1 MATGKVRIF
10 ELAKELGISSKE
22 LISLFERL
30 GLEAKNQLSVV
41 EPPIAEL
48 VRGVLLGGKA
58 KAAKGAAAPAAA
70 PAKPAADA
78 EKPAARPRKAVA
90 PTPVAEEPV
99 PSLKPVTGAR
109 RPAKT
114 AAPETAPAEIAAE
127 APGDESVAAEPEAPA
142 APARPSSPAPRLA
155 PPRPAAVPRPR
166 RPAVAEEPEA
176 VPTLRPVPTGRSTV
190 AEPQPEQPGG
200 IAASAT
206 PGPNV
211 GLPGRPG
218 VAPRPGQPGFPGQG
232 YQPRPILAQPNG
244 APRPG
249 QVAPARRPGGNGPFR
264 PLTPPSGPRPFT
276 PRQTTGAPGAQGP
289 APSSGTRGGGPPRRG
304 DREDTAAKRDR
315 EKEMLLDKERRRQ
328 KRGSLDAAP
337 AVTSTVL
344 ETIEIPDVLTVQE
357 LATSMIIPAKDVI
370 KELIKMGTMATIN
383 QNIPA
388 TVAQNVARKFGFNAV
403 IKEAGEEV
411 VVEQEEDKPE
421 LMTIRPAVVTVLGH
435 VDHGKTSLLDKIRAA
450 DVAGGEAGGI
460 TQRIGAYTVEKND
473 RKITFIDTPGH
484 EAFTAMRARGAKV
497 TDVAILVVA
506 ADDGVM
512 PQTIE
517 AISHIRAANVPIVVA
532 MNKMDREDAQP
543 ERVKSQLAEQGLQ
556 PVEWGGKTEVVPVS
570 ARTGEGID
578 KLLETVLLEADIRDL
593 KANKNRRA
601 QGVVIES
608 ALDKGRGA
616 VATVLIQ
623 NGTLRVGDVVVVGG
637 AFGKIRALVD
647 DKGKQVKKAGPSIP
661 VEIMGLSEV
670 PSAGDT
676 LMVVSDE
683 RVAREAAAKRSTR
696 RQEVRIAAATGPR
709 ISLESFMTMTTDGG
723 QKTLNLILKADGQ
736 GAVEALR
743 ARVESLSNPEV
754 DIRVI
759 YAGVGAMTPNDV
771 NLASASNAVL
781 IGFNLRADETVKRL
795 AENEQ
800 VDIRFYQVI
809 YDVENDLKKAMLG
822 MLSPKFREITLG
834 RAEVREVFKVSKV
847 GTIAGCYVQ
856 SGKITRNAKVRVLRD
871 SAVVFESDVESLRRF
886 KDDVREVAENFEC
899 GIQISKYQD
908 LKVGDVIEAYTS
920 ELVAAEP
927 VPA

>member
-1 MATGKVRIF
+1 
-10 ELAKELGISSKE
+10 
-22 LISLFERL
+22 
-30 GLEAKNQLSVV
+30 
-41 EPPIAEL
+41 
-48 VRGVLLGGKA
+48 
-58 KAAKGAAAPAAA
+58 
-70 PAKPAADA
+70 
-78 EKPAARPRKAVA
+78 
-90 PTPVAEEPV
+90 
-99 PSLKPVTGAR
+99 
-109 RPAKT
+109 
-114 AAPETAPAEIAAE
+114 
-127 APGDESVAAEPEAPA
+127 
-142 APARPSSPAPRLA
+142 
-155 PPRPAAVPRPR
+155 
-166 RPAVAEEPEA
+166 
-176 VPTLRPVPTGRSTV
+176 
-190 AEPQPEQPGG
+190 
-200 IAASAT
+200 
-206 PGPNV
+206 
-211 GLPGRPG
+211 
-218 VAPRPGQPGFPGQG
+218 
-232 YQPRPILAQPNG
+232 
-244 APRPG
+244 
-249 QVAPARRPGGNGPFR
+249 
-264 PLTPPSGPRPFT
+264 
-276 PRQTTGAPGAQGP
+276 
-289 APSSGTRGGGPPRRG
+289 
-304 DREDTAAKRDR
+304 
-315 EKEMLLDKERRRQ
+315 
-328 KRGSLDAAP
+328 
-337 AVTSTVL
+337 
-344 ETIEIPDVLTVQE
+344 
-357 LATSMIIPAKDVI
+357 MIIPAKDVI

-421 LMTIRPAVVTVLGH
+421 LMMSRPPVVTVLGH

-578 KLLETVLLEADIRDL
+578 QLLETVLLEADIRDL

-616 VATVLIQ
+616 VATVLVQ

-661 VEIMGLSEV
+661 VELMGLSEV

-696 RQEVRIAAATGPR
+696 RQEVRIAASTGPR
-709 ISLESFMTMTTDGG
+709 ISLESFMTMATDGG

-743 ARVESLSNPEV
+743 ARVESLSNAEV

-759 YAGVGAMTPNDV
+759 YAGVGGMTPNDV

-781 IGFNLRADETVKRL
+781 IGFNLRPDETVKRL

-822 MLSPKFREITLG
+822 MLTPKFREVTLG

-871 SAVVFESDVESLRRF
+871 AAVVFESDVESLRRF